1 MSKVLRAIQRLKEKR
16 ARQKSRAQETPRD
29 TYFRKV
35 DAIDPEV
42 MEKLKAIWDA
52 VVPAP
57 GEPVDDESEWFDVRQ
72 RLWEVATERCEER
85 LKCSNCEGEG
95 YVTIWGYYAHEVPAS
110 RKSEYPL
117 DFPDESYLK
126 PEHRP
131 GVEYSCPCC
140 EGTGIKG

>member
-85 LKCSNCEGEG
+85 LKCSKIGR
-95 YVTIWGYYAHEVPAS
+95 AHV
-110 RKSEYPL
+110 
-117 DFPDESYLK
+117 
-126 PEHRP
+126 
-131 GVEYSCPCC
+131 
-140 EGTGIKG
+140 